1 MLGLEEDT
9 RMTPTPLAD
18 QLRDAAGAI
27 LDEMMRRV
35 PLELQGTLYEQ
46 MNRQKVL
53 RARYSNVLD
62 VLIAYAA
69 DGDVALFRQHHIL
82 IFMQRYYLDIEADNP
97 LTARLIG
104 WRTREIER
112 SVNLYLDVLKGMTDP
127 AYHAQLDTIFVAVHE
142 LVAQMGAF
150 LLRRLAELHARV
162 PRVRLAGIE
171 YGLDGRFDIDPAVW
185 PADPP
190 A

>member
-1 MLGLEEDT
+1 MLTLEDT
-9 RMTPTPLAD
+9 PMTPLAD
-18 QLRDAAGAI
+18 ELRDAAPAI
-27 LDEMMRRV
+27 LDELLRRA

-46 MNRQKVL
+46 LSRQKVL

-62 VLIAYAA
+62 VLTAYAT
-69 DGDVALFRQHHIL
+69 DGDVALFRQHHLL
-82 IFMQRYYLDIEADNP
+82 IFMQRYYLDIEADSP

-112 SVNLYLDVLKGMTDP
+112 SVDLYLDVLKGVIT
-127 AYHAQLDTIFVAVHE
+127 ATYHAQLDATFAAVHE
-142 LVAQMGAF
+142 LVEQMGAF
-150 LLRRLAELHARV
+150 LLRRLADLHARV

-171 YGLDGRFDIDPAVW
+171 YGPDSVFDIDPTTW

-190 A
+190 G